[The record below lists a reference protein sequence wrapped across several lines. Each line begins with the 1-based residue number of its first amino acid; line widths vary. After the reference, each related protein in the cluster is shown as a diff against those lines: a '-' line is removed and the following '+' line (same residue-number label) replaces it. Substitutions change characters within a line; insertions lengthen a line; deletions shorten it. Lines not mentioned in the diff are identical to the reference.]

1 MRLDR
6 LELVGFKIPVEHKKH
21 YFNRFRS
28 DKSTAELAIAAFK
41 CAAAVY
47 KADPKAADD
56 SDLRPLLTGR
66 TGIYRKPETAGIKF
80 SELDYV
86 YPSLGGSSKAIGFWV
101 AEPEVTIGTNPH
113 FPALVVAVRG
123 TERFVDHVVNANSR
137 PIAAADFLVGLSV
150 FALMII
156 FPFTRPKG
164 LHKHQ
169 FPNAFANELS
179 AHSGFLSSAKALSSL
194 VLRHISKL
202 NQEGRIKQVIFTGHS
217 AGGGVAALLYLKFLL
232 DIDPLCAFLKLW
244 MQLRYSQTYR

>member
-1 MRLDR
+1 MLRLDR
-6 LELVGFKIPVEHKKH
+6 LELVGFKILAEHTKPS
-21 YFNRFRS
+21 FNRFRS
-28 DKSTAELAIAAFK
+28 DKSTAELAIAALK

-47 KADPKAADD
+47 KADPKAADGSD
-56 SDLRPLLTGR
+56 SHSVLTGR
-66 TGIYRKPETAGIKF
+66 TGIHRKPDTVGIRF

-101 AEPEVTIGTNPH
+101 AEPEETVWTNPH

-123 TERFVDHVVNANSR
+123 TEKFVDHVVNANSR
-137 PIAAADFLVGLSV
+137 PISAADFLVGLSG
-150 FALMII
+150 FSLMIA

-232 DIDPLCAFLKLW
+232 DVDPLRTF
-244 MQLRYSQTYR
+244 

>member
-1 MRLDR
+1 MLQLDR
-6 LELVGFKIPVEHKKH
+6 LELVGFKILVEHKKH

-47 KADPKAADD
+47 KADPKAAGGG
-56 SDLRPLLTGR
+56 DLHHGPTGH
-66 TGIYRKPETAGIKF
+66 TEIHRKPEIVGIRF

-101 AEPEVTIGTNPH
+101 AEPEVTVWPNLY

-123 TERFVDHVVNANSR
+123 TEKFVDHVVNANSR

-150 FALMII
+150 FTLMIG

-169 FPNAFANELS
+169 FPNAFADELS

-244 MQLRYSQTYR
+244 I